1 MQILRK
7 ENGFTLIET
16 VIAMAILTIGILAF
30 FTLQTSMLRT
40 NFQASTMTQ
49 ASNLVAG
56 QLETLRQ
63 APYST
68 LASSTPATQ
77 VVDAQTG
84 YTITWVVTPNV
95 PVTGASRIVARVAV
109 PNGGPVVSFDYVK
122 FDDDP

>member
-84 YTITWVVTPNV
+84 YIITWDVTPDD
-95 PVTGASRIVARVAV
+95 PVAGAKRIVASVAV

-122 FDDDP
+122 FDNDL